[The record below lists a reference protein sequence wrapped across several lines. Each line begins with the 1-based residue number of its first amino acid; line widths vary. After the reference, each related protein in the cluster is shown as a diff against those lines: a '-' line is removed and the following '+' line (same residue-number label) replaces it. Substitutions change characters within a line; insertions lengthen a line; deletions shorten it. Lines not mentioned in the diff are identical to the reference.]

1 MAYDDIRLA
10 RQHLADR
17 IVKRAE
23 RIDGCVAQA
32 LNTPDP
38 IEFVNALISSALDRL
53 LLIPQTLPEK
63 AQARADILEIR
74 RTILFEIAIARNV
87 IKVKHVADMGLT
99 CP

>member
-1 MAYDDIRLA
+1 MAYEGIRLA

-32 LNTPDP
+32 LKTPDP
-38 IEFVNALISSALDRL
+38 IEYVNALISSALDRL

-63 AQARADILEIR
+63 WQARAEILEIR
-74 RTILFEIAIARNV
+74 RAIMFEIAMIQNQKSHRS
-87 IKVKHVADMGLT
+87 
-99 CP
+99 

>member
-1 MAYDDIRLA
+1 MAYDDIQMA

-32 LNTPDP
+32 LRTPDP
-38 IEFVNALISSALDRL
+38 IAYVNVLISSALDRL

-63 AQARADILEIR
+63 WQARAEILEIR
-74 RTILFEIAIARNV
+74 RAILLEIAITQNQKSHRS
-87 IKVKHVADMGLT
+87 
-99 CP
+99 